1 MRALLMLVPV
11 AIACCAS
18 AGDAF
23 RAGNPMPFEARIE
36 SRGDSRP
43 AEASL
48 RQITVTVNGKTSH
61 GLQVIVRDPVTG
73 VFWSDALRSTRAH
86 DVQQVRRDWYGA
98 FRFAASDTQLAAF
111 HLHPPFLDATISTRR
126 APSLAAAEEL
136 TLDEIRRD
144 LESTWPITDGSPK
157 EPVRVNLES
166 AFGRGF
172 IFDGELHPTLRTLSV
187 AAIAFHEKQ
196 WVVTIRN
203 EQNETGQL
211 VFSET
216 LEYLPAKTR

>member
-1 MRALLMLVPV
+1 MLVPV

-23 RAGNPMPFEARIE
+23 RAGNRVPFEARIE
-36 SRGDSRP
+36 SQGDSRP

-48 RQITVTVNGKTSH
+48 RELTVTVNGKTSH
-61 GLQVIVRDPVTG
+61 GMQVIVRDPVTG
-73 VFWSDALRSTRAH
+73 VFWSDALRSPRPH
-86 DVQQVRRDWYGA
+86 DAPQVLRDWYGA

-111 HLHPPFLDATISTRR
+111 HLHPPFLDATVSTRR
-126 APSLAAAEEL
+126 APSLAAAEEM
-136 TLDEIRRD
+136 TLDETRRD

-166 AFGRGF
+166 AFGRTF
-172 IFDGELHPTLRTLSV
+172 IFDGELHPTLLALSI
-187 AAIAFHEKQ
+187 ASIAFDEKQ

-203 EQNETGQL
+203 ERNETARL

-216 LEYLPAKTR
+216 LEYLHAKTR